1 VKEAKQVKGG
11 YDKRGERRGVN
22 PPSLFLSLPFLF
34 LSPLLRNRD
43 IPPKSQLRDGVGR
56 EPKSKGV
63 SSGLLQGGDRD
74 EVLPLFEP
82 SHRKRVKGELPLPYD
97 SIGLRGKRGWFFQ
110 VSPPQQY

>member
-74 EVLPLFEP
+74 EVRKGSLPSPLFPCIGSPWLWP
-82 SHRKRVKGELPLPYD
+82 SQE
-97 SIGLRGKRGWFFQ
+97 IE
-110 VSPPQQY
+110 SP